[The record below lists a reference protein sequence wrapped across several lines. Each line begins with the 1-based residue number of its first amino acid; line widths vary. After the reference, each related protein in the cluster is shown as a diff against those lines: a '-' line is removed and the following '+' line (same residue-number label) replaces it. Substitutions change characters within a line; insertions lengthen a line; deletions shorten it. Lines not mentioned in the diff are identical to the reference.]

1 MTTEPTPATKRT
13 RSLSKGYVDLIVEL
27 REKPDTVFDVII
39 VGSGYGGSIAAQQ
52 LAGLRNKDGELLRIA
67 VLERGSEY
75 LPGMFPS
82 TFAEMPKHVRFA
94 TQATGK
100 VTGEL
105 EGLYDIRLGDDVNAL
120 VANGLGGGSLINAGV
135 LIEPDFTTFTSD
147 LPPSLVAE
155 LTTPST
161 KPNSGE
167 YLKKAKKLLLQD
179 PLNLNATSV
188 FPAIDNTIR
197 RHTDFDPS
205 PNGVFPLKFNRLE
218 DLATGGKRVDD
229 TASFEAAEISVALQL
244 VEANEY
250 SIKLN
255 ACVAC
260 GDCMTGC
267 NVGAKAS
274 LNTNLLAQAKRDGV
288 NIYTGASVL
297 SVQRMVK
304 NDADLKKFED
314 KNITKIWQ
322 LNVVHTSLSLRK
334 RSPSVKK
341 LRSQDQDAEKPLVVR
356 ARHVIL
362 AAGTFGSTEILLR
375 SRSAGLVFSNKL
387 GEGFSCNGDNIA
399 AIHGMPLEAKGAA
412 NEFDPI
418 ATRQVGP
425 TITGTIKVPKKGT
438 GKDAELGYLIQEFAV
453 PAPLKRIFE
462 ELVTTTKL
470 VNDLPT
476 KDKSK
481 HGKEHEKH
489 DEHDPCAVNP
499 DTMKKTL
506 LLGIIGHDDAKGVL
520 KLPLQLEAK
529 GIRDD
534 QEGALQIVWPE
545 ASNSH
550 HLGAAFNRLDEYR
563 KKAFQKAT
571 LISNPVWRFLP
582 ANMEMIVKQERGP
595 VLTVHPLGGCVIG
608 INKVEGV
615 VDEYGQV
622 FDAGKRDYDDW
633 EGTLMVLDGAIIPGS
648 LGANPSLTIS
658 AIALRGIEHFINEK
672 TNEKAVLKDKWSKN
686 PASTPKDKL
695 TDQVIFE
702 DVLLKK
708 MRVPEATEI
717 KVTERLSG
725 NVTLLNVENFHED
738 YVVELTL
745 IYEPKVLYQLM
756 SKWGTRTQ
764 NVADG
769 SYLRL
774 FKAVDWESGHQLRVA
789 DDGLREKYVVWK
801 ADVGGNLDFFGREK
815 KIVFWSFAKTACALA
830 LNRGMRDVW
839 SYWFHKP
846 KEKLDLDA
854 IEPTNQSWLSKKWRS
869 LTSWICEK
877 AIFLSALYRVI
888 QRASEVRTFK
898 YELIINANTSKSQ
911 HGTNDYFEKM
921 FVHKSIKGEKRLTYN
936 RRANPWSQMLEMR
949 LSAFPCM
956 HLNKSALIKVD
967 TRFLANQSI
976 ALTEISKQENQMNA
990 LLDMASF
997 GLFMARV
1004 IFNNHILSFRMPDA
1018 MLNPTVPK
1026 RLPGPLN
1033 DMPDPE
1039 ITEITVVKKDN
1050 VYNKP
1055 EATVRLTRYRGKSAK
1070 NPVAF
1075 IHGYSA
1081 NGTTFAH
1088 TSLKPSI
1095 AEFLWKNGTDE
1106 IGDRDVWIID
1116 LRTSS
1121 GMPTATQAWS
1131 YEDVALVDIPTALLH
1146 IKNVTGQ
1153 KVDVVAHCVGAAMLS
1168 MAILTRASDIKT
1180 NRVQLGAETFILDEQ
1195 LGILSSFNG
1204 DGRFSDGQ
1212 AVTECHP
1219 TINAIVM
1226 SQKGPLIRYTEEN
1239 IFRAYMMKYL
1249 QRWIAPEGYAFRT
1262 SDTPNATE
1270 QLINRLLSTLPYSA
1284 DEYDV
1289 ENPKWPCARTEWVT
1303 SRHRMDALY
1312 GRAFNAANMTEEA
1325 LNCIDDFFGPMNME
1339 TLLQTIHF
1347 VRFNCI
1353 TNQRGRGEFVS
1364 LKNLKDRW
1372 HGIPTFSIHGGDN
1385 GMVDRTTYELIQANF
1400 VAAGIPYAGEVYKD
1414 YGHQDLFIGKNCD
1427 LVFKD
1432 IRQFLYNPKK
1442 FVANTPVAQPAA
1454 SAAMWHIDTP
1464 WIGPRLQVNSKGDV
1478 QVLAM
1483 SSPKFGE
1490 SKLLSIPM
1498 TSTSG
1503 STRAHVRDIYP
1514 PLMQNET
1521 SNSQQWHTQTILN
1534 RNSTSLAIPRLILM
1548 AYKIDQTYIDPA
1560 NHNQPNFTVAPASRS
1575 TNVVIDK
1582 ELKEAI
1588 DAWLGQLGQNIDHC
1602 YIDAADVDR
1611 LRINNGNA
1619 FNFVLASCQY
1629 PPGVMDKK
1637 MSEESM
1643 EAIKKLIDKKDK
1655 ETNDFVDFAIFAGD
1669 QIYADATAGLMDPTR
1684 TDERLDLPYEVALR
1698 SKPLQEIM
1706 RRVPVH
1712 MLLDDHEIVDNWEP
1726 LKSPSAVATEN
1737 SDRRKGTKVFTDEL
1751 AAYWKYQRGKSFKT
1765 KEEAKTQ
1772 ISEPVSYAFDHG
1784 EAAFYMLDT
1793 RTKRE
1798 YRPVGK
1804 SEEGKLISPD
1814 DMKKLRDWLVK
1825 NKDKVKFIIASS
1837 ILLPRKL
1844 ALINQATDE
1853 ASQSDS
1859 WDGYPASM
1867 KWLLD
1872 TIVVE
1877 GITNT
1882 IFLSGDEHLSCVA
1895 KITLEKYGMKAE
1907 ISSVHASGLYAP
1919 YPFANAKEADFIQG
1933 SDSFEMGDTK
1943 ICVDAKFADI
1953 KTRFAKILVG
1963 DVKGKPTVKVE
1974 FHSIDGVLN
1983 TTPDL
1988 LS

>member
-1 MTTEPTPATKRT
+1 MTTEQTPATKRT

-135 LIEPDFTTFTSD
+135 LIEPDDDAFQSNQHLQNMQKNLKAGD
-147 LPPSLVAE
+147 QNGSW
-155 LTTPST
+155 
-161 KPNSGE
+161 
-167 YLKKAKKLLLQD
+167 YLQAKKLLLDD
-179 PLNLNATSV
+179 PLNFANG
-188 FPAIDNTIR
+188 NTIK
-197 RHTDFDPS
+197 RHADYTADPK
-205 PNGVFPLKFNRLE
+205 NGFPLKFKRLGE
-218 DLATGGKRVDD
+218 LAAGGKEHDAKVE
-229 TASFEAAEISVALQL
+229 SEAAEISVAMQH
-244 VEANEY
+244 VDANEFG
-250 SIKLN
+250 IKIN
-255 ACVAC
+255 ACIAC

-304 NDADLKKFED
+304 NDADSKKFEE

-341 LRSQDQDAEKPLVVR
+341 LRGQDQDAEKPIVVR

-375 SRSAGLVFSNKL
+375 SRSAGVVFSNKL
-387 GEGFSCNGDNIA
+387 GERFSCNGDNIA
-399 AIHGMPLEAKGAA
+399 AIHGMPLEAKGTA

-418 ATRQVGP
+418 ATRKVGP
-425 TITGTIKVPKKGT
+425 TITGTIKVPKKG
-438 GKDAELGYLIQEFAV
+438 KDENLELGYLIQEFAV

-476 KDKSK
+476 KDSSK
-481 HGKEHEKH
+481 HGYEYP
-489 DEHDPCAVNP
+489 DAFDPCAVNP
-499 DTMKKTL
+499 HKMERTL

-520 KLPLQLEAK
+520 KLPLQMEAK

-545 ASNSH
+545 ARSSH
-550 HLGAAFNRLDEYR
+550 HLNAAYSRLTQYS
-563 KKAFQKAT
+563 KKAFKFAT
-571 LISNPVWRFLP
+571 VISNPMWSFLP
-582 ANMEMIVKQERGP
+582 KKIEMIVKQERGP

-608 INKVEGV
+608 IDKVEGV
-615 VDEYGQV
+615 VDENGKV

-658 AIALRGIEHFINEK
+658 AIALRGIKHFIDGK
-672 TNEKAVLKDKWSKN
+672 KNEKAVHEDKWSKN

-695 TDQVIFE
+695 TDRVIFE
-702 DVLLKK
+702 DILLKNIP
-708 MRVPEATEI
+708 VPQATEI

-725 NVTLLNVENFHED
+725 NVTLLNEQNFHED
-738 YVVELTL
+738 FVVELTL
-745 IYEPKVLYQLM
+745 KYESKKLYQLM
-756 SKWGTRTQ
+756 SKWGTRRQ
-764 NVADG
+764 MVADG

-774 FKAVDWESGHQLRVA
+774 FKAVDWNGEPQLRVA
-789 DDGLREKYVVWK
+789 DDALREKNAVWK
-801 ADVGGNLDFFGREK
+801 ADVGGNLEFFGRERK
-815 KIVFWSFAKTACALA
+815 TEWSFLRTVWAVLV
-830 LNRGMRDVW
+830 NRGMRDVW
-839 SYWFHKP
+839 SYFAIPEPIKV
-846 KEKLDLDA
+846 DL
-854 IEPTNQSWLSKKWRS
+854 ENNGLPEESFLVKKWHKTKKGFKK
-869 LTSWICEK
+869 LITFVQ
-877 AIFLSALYRVI
+877 AVYRVV
-888 QRASEVRTFK
+888 QRASEVRNFK
-898 YELIINANTSKSQ
+898 YELNINPKTATGKINEDVVHFSKL
-911 HGTNDYFEKM
+911 FE
-921 FVHKSIKGEKRLTYN
+921 HETIKGEKRLTYN

-956 HLNKSALIKVD
+956 HLNKDALIKVD
-967 TRFLANQSI
+967 TRFLANQKI
-976 ALTEISKQENQMNA
+976 ALAEISKQENQMNA
-990 LLDMASF
+990 LLDMVSF
-997 GLFMARV
+997 GLFIARV
-1004 IFNNHILSFRMPDA
+1004 IFNNHILSFRMPDR
-1018 MLNPTVPK
+1018 LQHPTVPK
-1026 RLPGPLN
+1026 RLPGELKDIPV
-1033 DMPDPE
+1033 PE
-1039 ITEITVVKKDN
+1039 ITEISVVKKDN
-1050 VYNKP
+1050 KYNKP
-1055 EATVRLTRYRGKSAK
+1055 EATIRLTRYRGKSQK
-1070 NPVAF
+1070 HPVAF

-1088 TSLKPSI
+1088 PSLKPSI

-1146 IKNVTGQ
+1146 IKNVTGK

-1180 NRVQLGAETFILDEQ
+1180 NRVQLGAETFIPDEQ

-1212 AVTECHP
+1212 AVAECHP

-1270 QLINRLLSTLPYSA
+1270 QLINRLLSTLPYSPK
-1284 DEYDV
+1284 EYDM
-1289 ENPKWPCARTEWVT
+1289 ENPLQPCARTEWVA

-1325 LNCIDDFFGPMNME
+1325 LNCVDDFFGPMNME

-1400 VAAGIPYAGEVYKD
+1400 VAAGIPYKGKVYEKH
-1414 YGHQDLFIGKNCD
+1414 GHQDLFIGRDCD
-1427 LVFKD
+1427 EVFKD
-1432 IRQFLYNPKK
+1432 IRSFLDDPKTFIFK
-1442 FVANTPVAQPAA
+1442 PQSVQTKTYVQK
-1454 SAAMWHIDTP
+1454 WHIDTP
-1464 WIGPRLQVNSKGDV
+1464 WIGPRLQVDSKGDV

-1503 STRAHVRDIYP
+1503 STGAHVRDDVP

-1534 RNSTSLAIPRLILM
+1534 PDSTQAGKSRLILM

-1560 NHNQPNFTVAPASRS
+1560 NHNQPNFTVAPASRR
-1575 TNVVIDK
+1575 TNVVIDE

-1602 YIDAADVDR
+1602 YIDAVDVDH
-1611 LRINNGNA
+1611 LRKNNGNA

-1637 MSEESM
+1637 ISEASM
-1643 EAIKKLIDKKDK
+1643 QAIANLVNKNGKNIN
-1655 ETNDFVDFAIFAGD
+1655 EFVDFAIFAGD

-1726 LKSPSAVATEN
+1726 LKKPSVVVTEN
-1737 SDRRKGTKVFTDEL
+1737 SDRRTGTKVFADGLT
-1751 AAYWKYQRGKSFKT
+1751 AYWKYQRGKSFLT
-1765 KEEAKTQ
+1765 KDEAKKQ
-1772 ISEPVSYAFDHG
+1772 LEKSVSYSFEHSDT
-1784 EAAFYMLDT
+1784 AFYMFDT

-1798 YRPVGK
+1798 YRDVGK
-1804 SEEGKLISPD
+1804 PISAMMFND
-1814 DMKKLRDWLVK
+1814 AEFIELNRWMFE
-1825 NKDKVKFIIASS
+1825 NKEKVKFIITPS
-1837 ILLPRKL
+1837 ILLPRNL
-1844 ALINQATDE
+1844 AAMNNDLDHPTRE
-1853 ASQSDS
+1853 DS
-1859 WDGYPASM
+1859 WGGYPNM
-1867 KWLLD
+1867 IFRLFEFILENDIK
-1872 TIVVE
+1872 
-1877 GITNT
+1877 NT
-1882 IFLSGDEHLSCVA
+1882 IFLSGDEHLCCSA
-1895 KITLEKYGMKAE
+1895 QIE
-1907 ISSVHASGLYAP
+1907 ISSELLNKKCKIYSVHASGLYAP
-1919 YPFANAKEADFIQG
+1919 YPFANAKPENFILG
-1933 SDSFEMGDTK
+1933 TDSFNLGGISVNVSSKFYKDKTFSK
-1943 ICVDAKFADI
+1943 IAVNHSS
-1953 KTRFAKILVG
+1953 KIPSIV
-1963 DVKGKPTVKVE
+1963 VE
-1974 FHSIDGVLN
+1974 FHGTSGSPEKTLI
-1983 TTPDL
+1983 L
-1988 LS
+1988 LA